1 MDDHNKYIN
10 SILEMDKADQDA
22 RKLFASGPNNPERY
36 NEIVVPVDKKNEN
49 MILEIMDV
57 VGWPV
62 ISKFGEVAS
71 NSFWRLVQHAKIEIK
86 RRALELMEKNKEDI
100 DKKNYAMLKD
110 RVLLIDKKP
119 QIYGTQLG
127 LNPETNKPEL
137 LPVENMDKVDDL
149 RASVGL
155 GPLSEYLLSFDK

>member
-1 MDDHNKYIN
+1 
-10 SILEMDKADQDA
+10 
-22 RKLFASGPNNPERY
+22 
-36 NEIVVPVDKKNEN
+36 
-49 MILEIMDV
+49 
-57 VGWPV
+57 
-62 ISKFGEVAS
+62 
-71 NSFWRLVQHAKIEIK
+71 
-86 RRALELMEKNKEDI
+86 MEKNMEDI

-137 LPVENMDKVDDL
+137 LPVENMDKVDNL

-155 GPLSEYLLSFDK
+155 GPLSEYLLLFDK